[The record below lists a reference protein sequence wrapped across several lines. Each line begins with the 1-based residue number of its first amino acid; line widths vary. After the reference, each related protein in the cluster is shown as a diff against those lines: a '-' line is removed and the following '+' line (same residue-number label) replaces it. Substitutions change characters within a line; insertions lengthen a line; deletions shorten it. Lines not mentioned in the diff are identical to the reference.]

1 MTVVAGPVREG
12 SARWVELS
20 RGLGTRANEPQP
32 GGGTNHRLATGGETP
47 GWRGELRRLPCA
59 AGCLA
64 LSGGDAEAIGD
75 GDAEAIGDGD
85 GVEHGMRDGDGEP
98 VGDDDGAGMSDGD
111 GAGSLTGE
119 GSFTP

>member
-20 RGLGTRANEPQP
+20 RGLGVCANELQP

-75 GDAEAIGDGD
+75 GD
-85 GVEHGMRDGDGEP
+85 GVEQGMRDSDGEP
-98 VGDDDGAGMSDGD
+98 VGDGDGAGMSDGD

-119 GSFTP
+119 GSFS